1 MIDIEKLIQSANA
14 ITPLPETVTRLMAL
28 LGRDN
33 TNISDIEDVFS
44 YDAALS
50 ARLLRQA
57 NSAAS
62 GARSTIGTIPAA
74 VVRLGF
80 GSVFALAV
88 SVSTQEELDTALP
101 AYGMDE
107 NAMWRHAQAARLV
120 VDGLRRFSK
129 MQMPPET
136 QTAALLHDIGK
147 IVMARHLEP
156 EILEVLKLA
165 SQDGNSITIE
175 AEREVLE
182 VHHGEL
188 GGLIAQHWQLPTI
201 VVRGISFHH
210 EPEACPEEDRHVAH
224 IVCLANWA
232 AKVAVARKEGLEFNE
247 PPPPS
252 MAILGVTNEKL
263 EPAIAYAVEGLA
275 NLEAI

>member
-1 MIDIEKLIQSANA
+1 MIDIEKLIHSANA

-28 LGRDN
+28 LGKDN
-33 TNISDIEDVFS
+33 TNISDIEEVFS

-62 GARSTIGTIPAA
+62 GSRNSIGTIPAA

-88 SVSTQEELDTALP
+88 SVSTKDELDTALP

-107 NAMWRHAQAARLV
+107 SAMWQHAQAARLI
-120 VDGLRRFSK
+120 VDGLRRFAK
-129 MQMPPET
+129 MPMPAET
-136 QTAALLHDIGK
+136 QTAALLHDVGK
-147 IVMARHLEP
+147 IVMARNLDP
-156 EILEVLKLA
+156 EVLKILKAA
-165 SQDGNSITIE
+165 SKNGQSIDID
-175 AEREVLE
+175 AEREILE

-201 VVRGISFHH
+201 VVRGIWFHH
-210 EPEACPEEDRHVAH
+210 EPDACPEEDRRVAH
-224 IVCLANWA
+224 IVCIANWA
-232 AKVAVARKEGLEFNE
+232 AKLATARKAGVECTI
-247 PPPPS
+247 PPPTS
-252 MAILGVTNEKL
+252 MATLGVSEAQI
-263 EPAIAYAVEGLA
+263 EQAVAYAVEGLA
-275 NLEAI
+275 NLDAI